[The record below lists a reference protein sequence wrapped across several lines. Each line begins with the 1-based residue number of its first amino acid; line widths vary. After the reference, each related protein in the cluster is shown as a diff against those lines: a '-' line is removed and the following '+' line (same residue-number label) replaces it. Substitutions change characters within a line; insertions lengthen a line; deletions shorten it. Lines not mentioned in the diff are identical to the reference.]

1 MYKKISSQAKSDLNR
16 VLSAAVVSRSFR
28 NALLNDPAKA
38 IAGGY
43 LGEQFHLSSKT
54 RQRISSM
61 RAVSLTDF
69 AAQLTQ
75 SS

>member
-1 MYKKISSQAKSDLNR
+1 MYKKIPTQANADLNR
-16 VLSAAVVSRSFR
+16 VLTAAVISRSFR
-28 NALLNDPAKA
+28 SALLNDPAKA

-61 RAVSLTDF
+61 RAVSLADF

-75 SS
+75 

>member
-1 MYKKISSQAKSDLNR
+1 MFKKIPIQANADINR
-16 VLSAAVVSRSFR
+16 VLTAAVVSRSFR

-43 LGEQFHLSSKT
+43 FGEKFHLSSKT

-61 RAVSLTDF
+61 RAVSLADF
-69 AAQLTQ
+69 AAQLIQ
-75 SS
+75 

>member
-1 MYKKISSQAKSDLNR
+1 MNIKIPTQANVDLNR
-16 VLSAAVVSRSFR
+16 ILSAAIVSRSFCNR
-28 NALLNDPAKA
+28 LLNNPAKA

-54 RQRISSM
+54 RQRIISL
-61 RAVSLTDF
+61 RAVSLADF

-75 SS
+75 